1 MERIAVIDFE
11 TTGITPSSSCR
22 ATEIAVVM
30 LEQGRIVDRYQSLMN
45 AGVRVPAFI
54 EQLTGISNAM
64 LRSAPSAE
72 RVMNEV
78 NEFVGTTPLLA
89 HNAAFDQKF
98 WDFELGRIKRTRLQN
113 FACSLLLARRL
124 MPAAPNHKLGTLNA
138 FAGLP
143 HTGQAHR
150 AMADAEMAANLIAHL
165 ALELRHKHGLQAL
178 SHDLLCSLQKVP
190 AAKINEHL
198 KRHRGF

>member
-1 MERIAVIDFE
+1 LERIAVIDFE
-11 TTGITPSSSCR
+11 TTGLSPNSSCR

-30 LEQGRIVDRYQSLMN
+30 LENGRIVERYQSLMN

-64 LRSAPSAE
+64 LRNAPPAE
-72 RVMNEV
+72 RVMEEV
-78 NEFVGTTPLLA
+78 NEFVGCTPLLA
-89 HNAAFDQKF
+89 HNASFDQKF

-124 MPAAPNHKLGTLNA
+124 MPAAPNHKLGTLTT
-138 FAGLP
+138 FARLP

-150 AMADAEMAANLIAHL
+150 AMADAEMAANLMAHL
-165 ALELRHKHGLQAL
+165 AEELRGKHGVRELN
-178 SHDLLCSLQKVP
+178 HDLLCKLQKVP
-190 AAKINEHL
+190 AAKVGEHL
-198 KRHRGF
+198 QRYR